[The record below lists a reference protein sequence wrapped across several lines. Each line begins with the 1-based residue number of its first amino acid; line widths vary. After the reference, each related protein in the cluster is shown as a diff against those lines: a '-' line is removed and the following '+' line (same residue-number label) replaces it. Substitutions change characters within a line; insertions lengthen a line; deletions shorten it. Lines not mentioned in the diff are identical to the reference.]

1 MADYKYKIND
11 LDKAI
16 QKSDLAESQIEYEG
30 YFNEVFKHLDDF
42 DNILANQKYL
52 GENEISE
59 DDIDLYKILIK
70 FDIIYYFAFKL
81 NKKHIWEY
89 PNLFRLEKELY
100 NNEITAKYNDLDA
113 IKKYFYEYRTTIK
126 NPYHITHRGGD
137 PRDRF

>member
-16 QKSDLAESQIEYEG
+16 QKSDLAESQAEYEA
-30 YFNEVFKHLDDF
+30 YFNEVFSHLDDF
-42 DNILANQKYL
+42 DNILKNQKYL

-126 NPYHITHRGGD
+126 NPYHIVHRGGD

>member
-16 QKSDLAESQIEYEG
+16 WKSDLAESQNEYQA
-30 YFNEVFKHLDDF
+30 YFNEVFNHLDDF
-42 DNILANQKYL
+42 DYILSKQTYL
-52 GENEISE
+52 GGDAISE

-89 PNLFRLEKELY
+89 ENLFRLEKELY
-100 NNEITAKYNDLDA
+100 QNKLTEEFNDLDA
-113 IKKYFYEYRTTIK
+113 IKKYFYTFRTTIK
-126 NPYHITHRGGD
+126 NPYHIIHRGGD

>member
-16 QKSDLAESQIEYEG
+16 WKSDLAESQKEYQG
-30 YFNEVFKHLDDF
+30 YFEEVFSHLDDF
-42 DNILANQKYL
+42 DNILKNQRYL
-52 GENEISE
+52 GGDEISE

-89 PNLFRLEKELY
+89 ENLFRLEKELY
-100 NNEITAKYNDLDA
+100 YNKQTEEFNDLDA
-113 IKKYFYEYRTTIK
+113 IKKYFYQFRTTIK

>member
-16 QKSDLAESQIEYEG
+16 QKSDLAESQAEYEA
-30 YFNEVFKHLDDF
+30 YFNEVFNHLDDF
-42 DNILANQKYL
+42 DNILKNQKYL

-126 NPYHITHRGGD
+126 NPYHIVHRGGD

>member
-16 QKSDLAESQIEYEG
+16 QKSDLAESQSEYEK
-30 YFNEVFKHLDDF
+30 YFDEVFSHLDDF
-42 DNILANQKYL
+42 EQILANQKYL
-52 GENEISE
+52 GGEEISE

-100 NNEITAKYNDLDA
+100 KNPITSEFNDLDQ
-113 IKKYFYEYRTTIK
+113 IKKYFYLYRTTIK
-126 NPYHITHRGGD
+126 NPYHLIHRGGD
-137 PRDRF
+137 PRERF